1 MRKMKLDLEALV
13 VESFGADAEGTEARG
28 TVQGNDVEGYITVR
42 ISCPATCGGSCDSG
56 NPCVYC

>member
-1 MRKMKLDLEALV
+1 MRKMKLN
-13 VESFGADAEGTEARG
+13 VEELTVDSFGVAANGAEVRG
-28 TVQGNDVEGYITVR
+28 TVHGEALDAFITIR